1 MQGKLLK
8 GCTPAHYWWQSS
20 QNHNIWDR
28 GEVRGRLLL
37 AKIVGCCIPC
47 SINLC
52 GCIGYIYC
60 WNDFSNGLWAKNLSN
75 LPQIASRLCGMH
87 ISETAGWIYPIWN
100 FMDLQLARPVV
111 VQCRI
116 THAPLF
122 RGGAD
127 NVYESALGDSSLVMN
142 IHNSV
147 EVRQEYCRAH
157 HLTGNYRTASDTWIQ
172 VSTNRNASPWRRLHW
187 RHDDRKMTS
196 QWCARTFGGVTREV
210 SSYIMMHMHGGFGK
224 PRSFP
229 HQLICGG
236 PTFFFFFFLNIHN
249 SFMDCATSQY
259 LFKPRD
265 VIMLMRAVT
274 IVAA

>member
-1 MQGKLLK
+1 MQGSSLK
-8 GCTPAHYWWQSS
+8 VAPHYWWQSS

-47 SINLC
+47 SVNLC

-100 FMDLQLARPVV
+100 FMDLARPVV
-111 VQCRI
+111 VQRHI
-116 THAPLF
+116 THAPLI

-142 IHNSV
+142 IHNS
-147 EVRQEYCRAH
+147 
-157 HLTGNYRTASDTWIQ
+157 
-172 VSTNRNASPWRRLHW
+172 
-187 RHDDRKMTS
+187 
-196 QWCARTFGGVTREV
+196 
-210 SSYIMMHMHGGFGK
+210 
-224 PRSFP
+224 
-229 HQLICGG
+229 
-236 PTFFFFFFLNIHN
+236 
-249 SFMDCATSQY
+249 FMDCATSQY
-259 LFKPRD
+259 IFKPRD